1 VNVHARL
8 CCLAHAG
15 IEVSRHDPLWSLINL
30 SLETISMMFEE
41 IDHVTYAITV
51 GSKEYITLMYSFVN
65 FSTYFEISIKNQNLS
80 VSNRVIKAT
89 QSCVVPF
96 LLTLVVTAHIQVP
109 FASFVV
115 KVKPWSFLVE
125 RQLIS
130 SQNRD

>member
-1 VNVHARL
+1 
-8 CCLAHAG
+8 
-15 IEVSRHDPLWSLINL
+15 
-30 SLETISMMFEE
+30 MFEE

-115 KVKPWSFLVE
+115 KVKPWSFLV
-125 RQLIS
+125 L
-130 SQNRD
+130 RDN